1 MKSVEWYHLHRIGTF
16 RGSRREVFLG
26 KGVLKICSKF
36 TGKQPCQSVISIASL
51 IETLIRFLSY
61 WIVNS
66 HVINFYYKS
75 GEHV

>member
-1 MKSVEWYHLHRIGTF
+1 MLPFHSCV
-16 RGSRREVFLG
+16 SRSSFQGVFLE

-51 IETLIRFLSY
+51 NETLIRFSSY
-61 WIVNS
+61 WIVNC